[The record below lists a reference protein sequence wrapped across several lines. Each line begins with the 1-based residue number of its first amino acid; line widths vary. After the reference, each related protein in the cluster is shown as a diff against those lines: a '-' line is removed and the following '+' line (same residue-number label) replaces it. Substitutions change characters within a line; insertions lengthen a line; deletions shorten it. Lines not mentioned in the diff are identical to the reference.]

1 MIGQHLRE
9 CIPCLALSRAFED
22 LKGTPWFNKCLL
34 MNARVVKGK
43 LNINIIKMQLHKLAG
58 FTACTEL
65 AFTTA
70 LEKKKEKTKIQL
82 TLLPLHY
89 HVFIVQSR
97 I

>member
-1 MIGQHLRE
+1 MIGQHLHE

-22 LKGTPWFNKCLL
+22 LKGTAWFNKCLL

-43 LNINIIKMQLHKLAG
+43 LNINIIKMRLHKLAG

-70 LEKKKEKTKIQL
+70 LEKKKKTKTQL
-82 TLLPLHY
+82 MLLPLRY